1 MKKILFAIIA
11 LFTIGASAQKLD
23 KSLLWKIS
31 GNGIKQPSYLF
42 GTMHITCDATL
53 DKNVLTALDSTRQ
66 LYLEMD
72 MDDPAL
78 KSEMMKDM
86 IMKDGKKISTMVK
99 EEDFAVLDTFFKK
112 ELGVSVKLMDNLKP
126 ALISMSLI
134 AKMIDCPM
142 QSFEE
147 ELMKITHE
155 QKEEVYGLET
165 IEEQMAIFD
174 QVPYEIQ
181 VKELVKTAKDN
192 MEHDKVEF
200 QKVME
205 VYNSKDLNEIM
216 RAMNESENKIYGDNN
231 DILLTNRNKNWIP
244 KIEEIAKTTPT
255 FFAVGAAH
263 LGGKEGIIMLLRK
276 KGYTV
281 EAVN

>member
-112 ELGVSVKLMDNLKP
+112 ELGVSIKLMDNLKP

-155 QKEEVYGLET
+155 QKEEVFGLET

-174 QVPYEIQ
+174 QVPYETQ
-181 VKELVKTAKDN
+181 VEELV
-192 MEHDKVEF
+192 
-200 QKVME
+200 
-205 VYNSKDLNEIM
+205 
-216 RAMNESENKIYGDNN
+216 
-231 DILLTNRNKNWIP
+231 
-244 KIEEIAKTTPT
+244 
-255 FFAVGAAH
+255 
-263 LGGKEGIIMLLRK
+263 
-276 KGYTV
+276 
-281 EAVN
+281 